1 MRSQMTIPDGDM
13 PGMPKYRARCSR
25 CNEMIVDNKEIVDG
39 GSTLCG
45 NCSGAPYYTD
55 QE

>member
-1 MRSQMTIPDGDM
+1 MTIPDGDM